1 MGQDWTDKI
10 GDWGQ
15 KMQDE
20 GSWQAIRGRIREQ
33 WGEVSDQDLE
43 ESRGN
48 WDQLVGKI
56 KEKTGAS
63 TEEVESKLKQ
73 MS

>member
-1 MGQDWTDKI
+1 MTNWTDSL

-20 GSWQAIRGRIREQ
+20 GTWQTIRGRIREQ

-48 WDQLVGKI
+48 MDQLIGKI

-63 TEEVESKLKQ
+63 TEEIQQKLQ
-73 MS
+73 GIA